1 MKKKLTKWLSSTLVL
16 AMIFT
21 TIPLTH
27 FSTVYATDSIDQ
39 STSNLPQNQVSE
51 STRKELVDKRTETS
65 KTFLNPDGTLTT
77 EISQKPIHFKNN
89 RKEWQ
94 SIENELVENQKEQV
108 YENKANAFKVKFDQ
122 EQKTD
127 SPFMELED
135 EQTTV
140 EFELEP
146 LEHTD
151 EMAAKS
157 EAVVEGESI
166 TYPNVYQNIDIKYT
180 IGNDRVKEDIIY
192 NEKPSEGFPEQFTY
206 KMNLNGMSVK
216 ESDGILYLYDDEKN
230 EPLYYFDMP
239 YMYDSFIPDGFQSVK
254 EFESVPEEAMS
265 YDIQLQHEVVDNQLF
280 LHVIPNKEWLEDDNR
295 VYPITIDP
303 PLVKLQG
310 SNYVED
316 TNIRSGFPTQT
327 GGNDTELGAG
337 RSGTNIIR
345 GLLKF
350 DVSSIPAGSVI
361 ISSNMNLWYSSTN
374 NKNPINVSIHN
385 VTKGWTENQ
394 ANWNSAKTSPLTPW
408 TTKGGDYNSSPLS
421 TNIGLS
427 EVPDLAIAEIK
438 WDIPTSIIGNWINN
452 AQNNNGL
459 LLKSDSENTE
469 IYKKFVSSEHT
480 IGNQF
485 HPKIIVT
492 YKTPARLGLEDYWQY
507 DTHSLL

>member
-94 SIENELVENQKEQV
+94 PIENELVENQKEQV

-151 EMAAKS
+151 EMAANS

-180 IGNDRVKEDIIY
+180 IGNDRVK
-192 NEKPSEGFPEQFTY
+192 
-206 KMNLNGMSVK
+206 
-216 ESDGILYLYDDEKN
+216 
-230 EPLYYFDMP
+230 
-239 YMYDSFIPDGFQSVK
+239 
-254 EFESVPEEAMS
+254 
-265 YDIQLQHEVVDNQLF
+265 
-280 LHVIPNKEWLEDDNR
+280 
-295 VYPITIDP
+295 
-303 PLVKLQG
+303 
-310 SNYVED
+310 
-316 TNIRSGFPTQT
+316 
-327 GGNDTELGAG
+327 
-337 RSGTNIIR
+337 
-345 GLLKF
+345 
-350 DVSSIPAGSVI
+350 
-361 ISSNMNLWYSSTN
+361 
-374 NKNPINVSIHN
+374 
-385 VTKGWTENQ
+385 
-394 ANWNSAKTSPLTPW
+394 
-408 TTKGGDYNSSPLS
+408 
-421 TNIGLS
+421 
-427 EVPDLAIAEIK
+427 
-438 WDIPTSIIGNWINN
+438 
-452 AQNNNGL
+452 
-459 LLKSDSENTE
+459 
-469 IYKKFVSSEHT
+469 
-480 IGNQF
+480 
-485 HPKIIVT
+485 
-492 YKTPARLGLEDYWQY
+492 
-507 DTHSLL
+507 